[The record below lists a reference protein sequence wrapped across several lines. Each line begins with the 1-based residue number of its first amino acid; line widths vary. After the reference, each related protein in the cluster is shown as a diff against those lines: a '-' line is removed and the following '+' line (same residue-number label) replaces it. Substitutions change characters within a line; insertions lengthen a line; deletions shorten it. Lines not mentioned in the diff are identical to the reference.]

1 MPKVV
6 KDEGKCNNCGTC
18 AEVCPTGVFEKRDDK
33 VVVVNP
39 DACVLCR
46 ACEAQCPT
54 QALTIEE

>member
-1 MPKVV
+1 MPKVI
-6 KDEGKCNNCGTC
+6 KDEAKCTNCGTC
-18 AEVCPTGVFEKRDDK
+18 VEVCPAGVFEKRDDK

-46 ACEAQCPT
+46 ACEAQCSA